1 MPNSP
6 LLRGQ
11 TISHYRIIELL
22 GGGGMGVVYQAE
34 DLVLGR
40 HVALKFLPD
49 EVAKE
54 PEALERFRREA
65 RAASAL
71 NHPNICTV
79 YEIAEE
85 GDRLFIAMELMD
97 GETLKH
103 HIAGKPLSLE
113 DTLDLATEIA
123 DALEAAHH
131 KGIVHRDIKAGNIFV
146 TERGHAKVLDFGL
159 AKMLPANGAQNLS
172 AMPTASQ
179 LEKFTRPGSAIGTVT
194 CMSPEQ
200 VRGEELDARTDLFS
214 FGVLLYEMATGTLPF
229 RGETSAVIA
238 EAILN
243 RTPVA
248 PVRLN
253 PDVPAKLEAVIDR
266 ALEKDRK
273 LRYQHASDIHA
284 ELKRLRRE
292 THSGSGQPVMPP
304 LPSTGDEDLQVSLAQ
319 SPSSSVVEV
328 TQPHKGKLVAAVITL
343 LALAAVGIG
352 TYAVLSHKTATPF
365 QDFTITQITNN
376 GNTAAAAISPDGKFL
391 LIVLDEKG
399 KQSLWL
405 RNVPTNS
412 DTQVLAPTNASYADL
427 IFSPDGNHIFFRKLA
442 NNAYNAAFGS
452 DLFRAPVLGGTP
464 LPIVRDIDSAI
475 SFSPDGKRIAF
486 IRANNP
492 ELRRFQLLT
501 ASADG
506 TDERILSG
514 GPISE
519 LPRFLAWSPEGG
531 QIALGYSHAFGALSA
546 IQLADVAS
554 RKLSPFVRFNDR
566 AINEL
571 VWTQNGRGLITAFE
585 PGASPPPT
593 QLQIGFVALSGREF
607 RAITK
612 DTDSYSTL
620 TLSADG
626 RTLAAVRDRAT
637 QTLYIM
643 PATGF
648 TGNPPPP
655 AAAQSKSSRFFA
667 WAGNDS
673 VYFDGDLIRV
683 GLDGHSRTTLFSD
696 AADQIYRPATCLL
709 GKYVVFVRHGRPDGS
724 VANIWRM
731 DADGTNLKQLSFG
744 AGDVGPTCSLDS
756 PWVYYRNVVNQRIMR
771 VPMEGGDSEI
781 VPGTGSPGLI
791 LGVPGMGVSHDGK
804 HIAYIAT
811 KSGEHGELKIAVV
824 DLMGVSEPRA
834 RVLDAD
840 QRVTSETRFT
850 PDDKSV
856 VYIVNE
862 NGADNL
868 WLQPLDGSRGRQ
880 ITNFTSDSIQTFEFS
895 PDGKSIGALT
905 SHIESDVVLL
915 RDHGTSGH

>member
-6 LLRGQ
+6 SLRGQ
-11 TISHYRIIELL
+11 TVSHYRIMELL
-22 GGGGMGVVYQAE
+22 GGGGMGVVYEAV
-34 DLVLGR
+34 DLALGR

-79 YEIAEE
+79 YEIVEE
-85 GDRLFIAMELMD
+85 GERLFIAMELME

-103 HIAGKPLSLE
+103 RIAGKPLSLE
-113 DTLDLATEIA
+113 DTLGLATEIA
-123 DALEAAHH
+123 DALDAAHR
-131 KGIVHRDIKAGNIFV
+131 KGIVHRDIKASNIFV

-159 AKMLPANGAQNLS
+159 AKMLPTGGAQNLS
-172 AMPTASQ
+172 AMPTVSQ

-229 RGETSAVIA
+229 RGETSGVIA

-243 RTPVA
+243 RAAVA

-253 PDVPAKLEAVIDR
+253 PDIPPKLEAIIDR

-273 LRYQHASDIHA
+273 LRYQHASEMRA
-284 ELKRLRRE
+284 ELQRLQRD
-292 THSGSGQPVMPP
+292 TDSGNSHSMLSS
-304 LPSTGDEDLQVSLAQ
+304 LPSTREQDSQVS
-319 SPSSSVVEV
+319 SSHPPSSSVVEV
-328 TQPHKGKLVAAVITL
+328 SKPHKGKLVAAVIAL
-343 LALAAVGIG
+343 LALAAVGG
-352 TYAVLSHKTATPF
+352 YRVYDVLSRKTELPF
-365 QDFTITQITNN
+365 QDFTITQVTNN
-376 GNTAAAAISPDGKFL
+376 GKTVAAAISPDGKFL
-391 LIVLDEKG
+391 LSVLEEKG

-412 DTQVLAPTNASYADL
+412 DTQVLAPTNASYGDL
-427 IFSPDGNHIFFRKLA
+427 IFSPDGNYIFFRKFA
-442 NNAYNAAFGS
+442 NNATFGS
-452 DLFRAPVLGGTP
+452 DLCRAPVLGGTP
-464 LPIVRDIDSAI
+464 QPIVRDIDSQI

-486 IRANNP
+486 LRANNP
-492 ELRRFQLLT
+492 VLRRFQLLT

-506 TDERILSG
+506 TDERLLSG

-519 LPRFLAWSPEGG
+519 LPRFLAWSPEGRR
-531 QIALGYSHAFGALSA
+531 IALGYSHAFGALSA
-546 IQLADVAS
+546 IQLVDVAS
-554 RKLSPFVRFNDR
+554 QKLSPFVRFDDR
-566 AINEL
+566 AMNEL
-571 VWTQNGRGLITAFE
+571 VWAQNGRGLITTFE
-585 PGASPPPT
+585 PGASPPPS
-593 QLQIGFVALSGREF
+593 QLQIGFVALSGGEF
-607 RAITK
+607 RPITK

-626 RTLAAVRDRAT
+626 RTLAAVRDRAA

-655 AAAQSKSSRFFA
+655 SAAQSKSSRFFA
-667 WAGNDS
+667 WAGNDN
-673 VYFDGDLIRV
+673 VYFDGNLMRV
-683 GLDGHSRTTLFSD
+683 GLDGQSRTTLFSD
-696 AADQIYRPATCLL
+696 PADQLYRPATCLL

-744 AGDVGPTCSLDS
+744 AGDVGPTCSLDNA
-756 PWVYYRNVVNQRIMR
+756 WVYYRNVVNQRIMR
-771 VPMEGGDSEI
+771 VPIEGGDSEV
-781 VPGTGSPGLI
+781 VPGTGSPDLI

-804 HIAYIAT
+804 YLAYVAM
-811 KSGEHGELKIAVV
+811 KSGENGALKIAVV

-834 RVLDAD
+834 RVLDSD
-840 QRVTSETRFT
+840 PRVVAETRFT

-868 WLQPLDGSRGRQ
+868 WLQPLDGSRGHQ
-880 ITNFTSDSIQTFEFS
+880 ITNFTSDSIQNFEFS
-895 PDGKSIGALT
+895 PDGKSIGVLT

>member
-6 LLRGQ
+6 SLRGQ
-11 TISHYRIIELL
+11 TVSHYRIIELL
-22 GGGGMGVVYQAE
+22 GSGGMGVVYQAE

-85 GDRLFIAMELMD
+85 GDRLFIAMELME

-113 DTLDLATEIA
+113 DILGLATEIA
-123 DALEAAHH
+123 DALEAAHR
-131 KGIVHRDIKAGNIFV
+131 KGIVHRDIKPGNIFV
-146 TERGHAKVLDFGL
+146 TEQGHAKVLDFGL
-159 AKMLPANGAQNLS
+159 AKMLPAGGAQNLS

-179 LEKFTRPGSAIGTVT
+179 LEKLTRPGTAIGTVT

-229 RGETSAVIA
+229 RGETWGVIT

-253 PDVPAKLEAVIDR
+253 PDVPAKLEAIIDR

-273 LRYQHASDIHA
+273 LRYQHASDMRA
-284 ELKRLRRE
+284 ELQRLRRG
-292 THSGSGQPVMPP
+292 TDSGSGHSVMSS
-304 LPSTGDEDLQVSLAQ
+304 LPSTREEDLQVSLAH

-328 TQPHKGKLVAAVITL
+328 TKPHKGKFVAAVIAL
-343 LALAAVGIG
+343 LALAAVGVG
-352 TYAVLSHKTATPF
+352 VYAVLSRKTETPF
-365 QDFTITQITNN
+365 QDFTITQVTNN
-376 GNTAAAAISPDGKFL
+376 GKTVAAAISPDGKFL
-391 LIVLDEKG
+391 LSVLEEKG

-405 RNVPTNS
+405 RNVPTKS
-412 DTQVLAPTNASYADL
+412 DTQVLEPTNASYVDL
-427 IFSPDGNHIFFRKLA
+427 IFSPDGNYIFFRKLA
-442 NNAYNAAFGS
+442 NSAAFGS

-464 LPIVRDIDSAI
+464 QPIVRDIDSEI
-475 SFSPDGKRIAF
+475 SFSADGKRIAF

-506 TDERILSG
+506 TDERLLTG
-514 GPISE
+514 GSVSE
-519 LPRFLAWSPEGG
+519 LPRFLAWSPEGR
-531 QIALGYSHAFGALSA
+531 QIALGYIHAFGALSA

-554 RKLSPFVRFNDR
+554 QKLSPFVRFNDR
-566 AINEL
+566 VINEL
-571 VWTQNGRGLITAFE
+571 VWAQNGRGLITTFE
-585 PGASPPPT
+585 PGASPPPS
-593 QLQIGFVALSGREF
+593 QLQIGFVAYSGGEF
-607 RAITK
+607 RPITK

-620 TLSADG
+620 TLAADG

-667 WAGNDS
+667 WAGNDK
-673 VYFDGDLIRV
+673 VYFDGDLIKV
-683 GLDGHSRTTLFSD
+683 GVDGRSRTTLFSD

-709 GKYVVFVRHGRPDGS
+709 GKRVVFVRHGHPDGS
-724 VANIWRM
+724 AANIWRI

-771 VPMEGGDSEI
+771 VPIEGGDSEI
-781 VPGTGSPGLI
+781 VPGTGSPGFI
-791 LGVPGMGVSHDGK
+791 LGVPGMGLSQDGK
-804 HIAYIAT
+804 YLAYVAM

-824 DLMGVSEPRA
+824 DLMGASEPRA

-840 QRVTSETRFT
+840 PRVVAETRFT
-850 PDDKSV
+850 SDDKCV

-880 ITNFTSDSIQTFEFS
+880 ITNFTSDNIQNFEFS
-895 PDGKSIGALT
+895 PDGKSIGVLT

-915 RDHGTSGH
+915 RDHGTSEH

>member
-1 MPNSP
+1 
-6 LLRGQ
+6 
-11 TISHYRIIELL
+11 
-22 GGGGMGVVYQAE
+22 MGVVYQAE
-34 DLVLGR
+34 DLTLGR
-40 HVALKFLPD
+40 RVALKFLPD

-85 GDRLFIAMELMD
+85 GDRLFIAMELME

-103 HIAGKPLSLE
+103 HIAGKPLSLG
-113 DTLDLATEIA
+113 DILDLGIEIA
-123 DALEAAHH
+123 DALEAAHR

-159 AKMLPANGAQNLS
+159 AKMLPAGGAQNLS

-194 CMSPEQ
+194 YMSPEQ

-229 RGETSAVIA
+229 RGETSGVIA

-253 PDVPAKLEAVIDR
+253 PDVHAKLEAIIDR

-273 LRYQHASDIHA
+273 LRYQHASDMRA
-284 ELKRLRRE
+284 ELQRLRRE
-292 THSGSGQPVMPP
+292 THSESGHPVMPP
-304 LPSTGDEDLQVSLAQ
+304 RPSTRDEDLQVSLAHP
-319 SPSSSVVEV
+319 PSSSVVEV
-328 TQPHKGKLVAAVITL
+328 AKPPKGKLVAAVIAL
-343 LALAAVGIG
+343 LALAAVGVG
-352 TYAVLSHKTATPF
+352 AYALLSHKTGTPF
-365 QDFTITQITNN
+365 QDFTITQVTNN
-376 GNTAAAAISPDGKFL
+376 GNTVAAAISPDGKFL
-391 LIVLDEKG
+391 LSVLDEKG

-412 DTQVLAPTNASYADL
+412 DTQVLAPTNASYVDL
-427 IFSPDGNHIFFRKLA
+427 IFSPDGNYIFFRKLA
-442 NNAYNAAFGS
+442 NNAAFGS

-464 LPIVRDIDSAI
+464 QPVVRDIDSEI
-475 SFSPDGKRIAF
+475 SFSADGKRIAF

-506 TDERILSG
+506 TDERLLSG

-519 LPRFLAWSPEGG
+519 LPRFLAWSPDGR

-554 RKLSPFVRFNDR
+554 QKLSSFVQFNDR

-571 VWTQNGRGLITAFE
+571 IWAQNGRGLITTFE
-585 PGASPPPT
+585 PGASPPPL

-607 RAITK
+607 RPITK

-626 RTLAAVRDRAT
+626 KTLAAVRDRAT

-655 AAAQSKSSRFFA
+655 AAAQSKGSRFFA
-667 WAGNDS
+667 WAGDDS
-673 VYFDGDLIRV
+673 VYFDGDLMKV
-683 GLDGHSRTTLFSD
+683 GLDGRSRTTLFSD
-696 AADQIYRPATCLL
+696 PADQIYRPATCSL
-709 GKYVVFVRHGRPDGS
+709 GKNIVFVRHGRPDGS

-731 DADGTNLKQLSFG
+731 DADGTNVKQLSFG
-744 AGDVGPTCSLDS
+744 AGDVGPTCSLGS
-756 PWVYYRNVVNQRIMR
+756 PWVYYRNVVKQQIMR
-771 VPMEGGDSEI
+771 VPIEGGNSEI
-781 VPGTGSPGLI
+781 VPGTGSPGWI

-804 HIAYIAT
+804 YLAYIAM
-811 KSGEHGELKIAVV
+811 KSGEHGELKIVVV

-840 QRVTSETRFT
+840 PRVTSETRFT

-868 WLQPLDGSRGRQ
+868 WLQPLDGSRSRQ

-895 PDGKSIGALT
+895 PDGKSIGVLT

-915 RDHGTSGH
+915 RDHGTLGH

>member
-6 LLRGQ
+6 SLRGQ

-34 DLVLGR
+34 DLALGR
-40 HVALKFLPD
+40 RVALKFLPD

-79 YEIAEE
+79 YEIAEV
-85 GDRLFIAMELMD
+85 GDRLFIAMELME
-97 GETLKH
+97 GATLKNH
-103 HIAGKPLSLE
+103 MAGKPLLLE
-113 DTLDLATEIA
+113 DTLDLAAEIA
-123 DALEAAHH
+123 DALEAAHG

-159 AKMLPANGAQNLS
+159 AKMLPADGAQNLS

-179 LEKFTRPGSAIGTVT
+179 LEEFTRPGSAIGTVT

-200 VRGEELDARTDLFS
+200 VRGEELDTRTDLFS

-229 RGETSAVIA
+229 RGETLGVVA

-253 PDVPAKLEAVIDR
+253 PDVPAKLEAIIDR
-266 ALEKDRK
+266 ALEKDRR
-273 LRYQHASDIHA
+273 LRYQHASDMRA
-284 ELKRLRRE
+284 ELQRLRRE
-292 THSGSGQPVMPP
+292 TNSGRGRSVMPS
-304 LPSTGDEDLQVSLAQ
+304 LPSTREENLQVSLAH
-319 SPSSSVVEV
+319 PTSSSEVEV
-328 TQPHKGKLVAAVITL
+328 TKLRKGKLVAAVIAL
-343 LALAAVGIG
+343 LALAAVVFGA
-352 TYAVLSHKTATPF
+352 YAVLSHKTVTPF
-365 QDFTITQITNN
+365 QDFTITQVTNN
-376 GNTAAAAISPDGKFL
+376 GNTVAAAISPDGKFL
-391 LIVLDEKG
+391 LSVLDEKG

-427 IFSPDGNHIFFRKLA
+427 IFSPDGNFIFFRKLA
-442 NNAYNAAFGS
+442 NNAAFGS
-452 DLFRAPVLGGTP
+452 DLFRAPVLGGAP
-464 LPIVRDIDSAI
+464 LPIVRDIDSEI
-475 SFSPDGKRIAF
+475 SLSPDGKRIAF

-492 ELRRFQLLT
+492 EPRRFQLLT

-506 TDERILSG
+506 TDERLLSG

-531 QIALGYSHAFGALSA
+531 QIALGYIHAFGALSA

-554 RKLSPFVRFNDR
+554 PRLSPFVRFNDR

-571 VWTQNGRGLITAFE
+571 VWIQNGRGLLTTFD
-585 PGASPPPT
+585 PGAGPPPS
-593 QLQIGFVALSGREF
+593 QLQIGFVALSGKEF
-607 RAITK
+607 RPIT
-612 DTDSYSTL
+612 TTL

-648 TGNPPPP
+648 TGNPPAP
-655 AAAQSKSSRFFA
+655 AAAQSKGSRFFA
-667 WAGNDS
+667 WAGNDN
-673 VYFDGDLIRV
+673 VYFDGDLMRV
-683 GLDGHSRTTLFSD
+683 ALDGRGRTMLFSN
-696 AADQIYRPATCLL
+696 AADQIYRPATCLI

-724 VANIWRM
+724 AANIWRIN
-731 DADGTNLKQLSFG
+731 ADGANLKQLSFG
-744 AGDVGPTCSLDS
+744 ASDVGPTCSLDS

-771 VPMEGGDSEI
+771 VPIEGGDSEI

-791 LGVPGMGVSHDGK
+791 LGVPGMGLSPDGK
-804 HIAYIAT
+804 YLAYVAM

-840 QRVTSETRFT
+840 PRVVAETRFT

-868 WLQPLDGSRGRQ
+868 WRQPLDGSRGRQ
-880 ITNFTSDSIQTFEFS
+880 ITNFTSDNIQNFESS
-895 PDGKSIGALT
+895 PDGKSIGVLT

-915 RDHGTSGH
+915 RDHGTLGH